1 MRFVKSLAVAA
12 AVAVPMLS
20 AAPGFAA
27 EEDAI
32 VQFRINNMKVV
43 GGAMSNIVAQLK
55 GEAPVK
61 DQIAAYA
68 ALLSQASAISAPA
81 FKDKAMGLEV
91 KTTAKEDIWANWD
104 KFEGGLKAME
114 TETAKLAQVAEAGNM
129 GAIGAQV
136 QEVGKTCK
144 TCHDNFRQKD

>member
-1 MRFVKSLAVAA
+1 MRFFKSLVIAA
-12 AVAVPMLS
+12 AIAAPMLS

-27 EEDAI
+27 EEDA
-32 VQFRINNMKVV
+32 VVKFRINNMKVV
-43 GGAMSNIVAQLK
+43 GGAMGNIVAQLK

-68 ALLSQASAISAPA
+68 ALLSQASALSAPA
-81 FKDKAMGLEV
+81 FKDKAMGMEA
-91 KTTAKEDIWANWD
+91 KSTAKEDIWANWD

-114 TETAKLAQVAEAGNM
+114 TATAKLAQVAAAGDM
-129 GAIGAQV
+129 AAIGAQV

-144 TCHDNFRQKD
+144 GCHDNFRQKD

>member
-1 MRFVKSLAVAA
+1 MHFLKSIAVAA
-12 AVAVPMLS
+12 AVALPMLS

-32 VQFRINNMKVV
+32 VKYRINNMKAV
-43 GGAMSNIVAQLK
+43 GGAMGNIVAQLK

-68 ALLSQASAISAPA
+68 SILSQSATLSAPA
-81 FKDKAMGLEV
+81 FKDKAMGMEV
-91 KTTAKEDIWANWD
+91 KTTAKADIWTDWD
-104 KFEGGLKAME
+104 KFEGGLKKFEA
-114 TETAKLAQVAEAGNM
+114 ETAKLAEVAQAGNM
-129 GAIGAQV
+129 GAIGAQL

-144 TCHDNFRQKD
+144 ACHDNFREKH